1 MKISVEE
8 LNRIIEHQVKFQVYE
23 ALNKRNTPKI
33 TTGWLQLRKRID
45 SYCHDH
51 MSSKWRRKTSYN
63 SVQQMFYVPMK
74 KILDLHRI
82 DEMSEDQVPIAK
94 EIFEFLSAEFEKVDK
109 QKEKELKTTANS

>member
-1 MKISVEE
+1 MEISEKE
-8 LNRIIEHQVKFQVYE
+8 LNRIIEHQVKCQVYE
-23 ALNKRNTPKI
+23 ALNKRNMPKI
-33 TTGWLQLRKRID
+33 ATGWLQLRKRID

-82 DEMSEDQVPIAK
+82 DEMTEEPSTNRKRNI
-94 EIFEFLSAEFEKVDK
+94 
-109 QKEKELKTTANS
+109 